1 MSQQSTQDVSIE
13 EIFNAEEKKMEEIK
27 EGNITFANCDV
38 IKATNLKEVP
48 KAELFAFVQR
58 YEPFGIA
65 HTYQSLLNSLQYNK
79 WIMGNA
85 EKTKEEKV
93 EALKN
98 CLILI
103 QKLKK
108 TGAAIKMEDR
118 KAYQKDM
125 KAINNAWKL
134 KVFKK
139 GKQVDT
145 PDWLKDEKKPKKN

>member
-1 MSQQSTQDVSIE
+1 MSQQSTQDCSIE
-13 EIFNAEEKKMEEIK
+13 EIFNTEEKKMEEIK
-27 EGNITFANCDV
+27 EGNITFANCDI

-48 KAELFAFVQR
+48 KAELFAFIER

-79 WIMGNA
+79 WVMKSE

-108 TGAAIKMEDR
+108 TATYVKLDDR
-118 KAYQKDM
+118 KKYQKDM
-125 KAINNAWKL
+125 KAINTAWKL
-134 KVFKK
+134 KAFKK
-139 GKQVDT
+139 GKEVET
-145 PDWLKDEKKPKKN
+145 PDWLKEEKKPKKN